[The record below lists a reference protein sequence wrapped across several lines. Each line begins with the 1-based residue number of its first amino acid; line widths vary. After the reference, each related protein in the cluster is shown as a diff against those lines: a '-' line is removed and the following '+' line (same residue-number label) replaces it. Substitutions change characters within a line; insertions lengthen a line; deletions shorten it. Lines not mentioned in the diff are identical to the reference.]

1 MKICIVGGG
10 TAGWLAALFISKIRP
25 EHTVDVIESSSISI
39 IGAGEGSTGALVDVL
54 SNKIW
59 NFGCNEIDFLK
70 ETGAS
75 LKYGILHKGWTAD
88 TEQSYFAP
96 LGGTNT
102 SGSLVDYAYAYGH
115 SHFSDKSHLTTSLGL
130 LVEHG
135 YSNFNKNTFKFMKT
149 NSVGHALH
157 FDAWKVGQYF
167 KKITLSSNNVAHTD
181 AEVIQVNLDDVGF
194 IKSLT
199 LTSGKEIHAD
209 FFIDASGF
217 KRVLMNALGEKWHSY
232 KDHLPVNTALPFILD
247 YNTPDELPA
256 PYTTAWAQDA
266 GWMWQIPQQNRIG
279 CGYVFCDD
287 FITPDQAHA
296 EIETRLQKKVT
307 PIRTL
312 KFETGRLDNV
322 WNKNCLA
329 IGLCAAFAEPLE
341 ATSIHSTIAQLYSF
355 VFEFLKSTP
364 HDTTNN
370 GSIKLY
376 NSRVSRL
383 YDDYKDFLVMHYM
396 GGRTD
401 TEFWKFISAG
411 KTVTEKVEMLIE
423 TAKSRMP
430 STSDVPD
437 YFGSAGWGLWSFVMG
452 GVGRLSPEVCYND
465 LILNRADLNTSLLT
479 QAKQFVDNSNADFNL
494 LKQEL
499 MSYKNF
505 VNFIRN

>member
-10 TAGWLAALFISKIRP
+10 TAGWLAALFISKIKP
-25 EHTVDVIESSSISI
+25 EHSVEVIESSAIDI

-54 SNKIW
+54 NGRIW
-59 NFGCNEIDFLK
+59 DFGCNEIEFLK

-88 TEQSYFAP
+88 TEHSYFAP
-96 LGGTNT
+96 LGGTAT
-102 SGSLVDYAYAYGH
+102 SGSLLDFAYAYGH
-115 SHFSDKSHLTTSLGL
+115 SHFSDKVHLTTSLGM

-135 YSNFNKNTFKFMKT
+135 YSNLNKNTFQFVRT

-157 FDAWKVGQYF
+157 FDARKVGQYF
-167 KKITLSSNNVAHTD
+167 KKISLLSNNVTHID
-181 AEVIQVNLDDVGF
+181 SEVTQVNLNELGC
-194 IKSLT
+194 IKSLL
-199 LTSGKEIHAD
+199 LTSGKEIYAD

-217 KRVLMNALGEKWHSY
+217 KRVLMSALGEKWCSY
-232 KDHLPVNTALPFILD
+232 KDQLPVNSALPFILD
-247 YNTPDELPA
+247 YDNLDEMPE

-266 GWMWQIPQQNRIG
+266 GWMWQIPQQHRKG

-296 EIETRLQKKVT
+296 EIENRLKRKIT

-312 KFETGRLDNV
+312 KFETGRLNNV

-329 IGLCAAFAEPLE
+329 VGLSAAFAEPLE
-341 ATSIHSTIAQLYSF
+341 ATSIHSTIAQLYAF
-355 VFEFLKSTP
+355 VFEFLKSTLD
-364 HDTTNN
+364 DTTNP

-376 NSRVSRL
+376 NNRISRL
-383 YDDYKDFLVMHYM
+383 YDDYKDFLIMHYM

-401 TEFWKFISAG
+401 TEFWKFISSG
-411 KTVTEKVEMLIE
+411 SVMSEKVNMLIE
-423 TAKSRMP
+423 TSKSRMP
-430 STSDVPD
+430 STCDVPD

-452 GVGRLSPEVCYND
+452 GIGKLSKEICYKD
-465 LILNRADLNTSLLT
+465 LITNNIDLNTSLLSHS
-479 QAKQFVDNSNADFNL
+479 KQFMIQTENDFNL
-494 LKQEL
+494 LKQDL